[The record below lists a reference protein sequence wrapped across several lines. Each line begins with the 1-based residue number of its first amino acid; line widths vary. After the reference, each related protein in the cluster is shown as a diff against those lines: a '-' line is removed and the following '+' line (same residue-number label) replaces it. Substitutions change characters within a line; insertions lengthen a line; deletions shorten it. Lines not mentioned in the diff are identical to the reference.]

1 MTQPKSDYIW
11 MDGKFVKWADA
22 NVHILTHTLHYG
34 TGVFEG
40 IRCYETGN
48 GSAVFRHKDH
58 VERLFRSAN
67 IVGYEIPF
75 KPADV
80 MAAVR
85 ETITKNGLKEC
96 YIRPIA
102 YLGTE
107 GRGLNPIGLTVHLSI
122 AVWPWGAYLGE
133 EALKNGIRVGISSL
147 TRHHPNISMTKA
159 KATGQYLNSV
169 MAKQEAIKNG
179 FDEAIML
186 DPSGFVAEG
195 SGENIFIVK
204 NGKLKTPPL
213 TSILDGI
220 TRDCIFTIAKDNSLA
235 VTEQYFSRDELYMAD
250 EVFLTGTAAE
260 LTPICEVDHRKV
272 GKGGIG
278 PITKKLQGIYFEA
291 IRGRN
296 KKYLHWLDHLAG
308 GGD

>member
-1 MTQPKSDYIW
+1 
-11 MDGKFVKWADA
+11 MDGKFVKWDDA

-40 IRCYETGN
+40 IRCYETDK
-48 GSAVFRHKDH
+48 GSAVFRHKEH
-58 VERLFRSAN
+58 IERLFRSAH
-67 IVGYEIPF
+67 ILGYEIPYTQD
-75 KPADV
+75 KV
-80 MAAVR
+80 MEAVR
-85 ETITKNGLKEC
+85 ELIKKNKLKEC

-107 GRGLNPIGLTVHLSI
+107 GRGLNPIGLSVHLSI
-122 AVWPWGAYLGE
+122 AVWPWGTYLGK
-133 EALKNGIRVGISSL
+133 EALKNGIRAGVSSF
-147 TRHHPNISMTKA
+147 TRHHPNISMTKS
-159 KATGQYLNSV
+159 KATGMYLNSV
-169 MAKQEAIKNG
+169 LAKQEAIRNG

-195 SGENIFIVK
+195 SGENIFIVRS
-204 NGKLKTPPL
+204 GKLKTPPL

-220 TRDCIFTIAKDNSLA
+220 TRDCIFTIAEDNSIP

-260 LTPICEVDHRKV
+260 LTPICEVDRRKV
-272 GKGGIG
+272 GNGSIG
-278 PITKKLQGIYFEA
+278 PVTKKLQDIYFEA

-296 KKYLHWLDHLAG
+296 EKYIGWLDVLK
-308 GGD
+308 